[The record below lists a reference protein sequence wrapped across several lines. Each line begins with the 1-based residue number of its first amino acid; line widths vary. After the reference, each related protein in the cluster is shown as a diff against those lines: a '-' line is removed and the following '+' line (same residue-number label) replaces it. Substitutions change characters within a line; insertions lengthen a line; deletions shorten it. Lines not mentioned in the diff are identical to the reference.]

1 MKDLIK
7 YSIIGISCIICAII
21 IGNAITYFFKSQH
34 TISVTGLGE
43 ENFTSDLI
51 VWNSTI
57 TTESENQQAG
67 YAAIAEAQKKVANYF
82 KQCGIS
88 EDEVTFNFVNV
99 SKRYQGVYNSEGNW
113 MGQRMVGYELSQDFV
128 VKSNDVE
135 KVEKA
140 SREISKLIAD
150 GVALDIMSPDYYC
163 TNLDSIKLS
172 LIEKASADA
181 YQRAQKIASNAGT
194 RLGKATTAKL
204 GVFQITS
211 STGDEEYSY
220 GGTFNTSSKD
230 KKGRITVRAEYL
242 IK

>member
-1 MKDLIK
+1 MKDFIK
-7 YSIIGISCIICAII
+7 YSIIGISCIVCAII
-21 IGNAITYFFKSQH
+21 IGNAVTYVFKSQH

-51 VWNSTI
+51 VWSASI
-57 TTESENQQAG
+57 STESESQQQG
-67 YAAIAEAQKKVANYF
+67 YAAIAEAQKKVAAYLR
-82 KQCGIS
+82 QCGIPD
-88 EDEVTFNFVNV
+88 DEVTFNFVNV
-99 SKRYQGVYNSEGNW
+99 SKRYQGIYNNDGNW
-113 MGQRMVGYELSQDFV
+113 MGQRMIGYTLTQEFV

-150 GVALDIMSPDYYC
+150 GVDLDIMSPEYYC
-163 TNLDSIKLS
+163 TNLDSIKLE

-181 YQRAQKIASNAGT
+181 YQRAQKIAENGGA
-194 RLGKATTAKL
+194 RLGKATTARL

-211 STGDEEYSY
+211 STGEEEYSY
-220 GGTFNTSSKD
+220 GGTFNTYSKD